1 MVTTDISQ
9 WDETICNMIA
19 CQHPPCWE
27 AMRRIEKGNPRI
39 LIKNFNSHDRSFP
52 ETEDELPTLKIFNLP
67 LNYSYSGRIKH
78 AKTSSSII
86 SIKDSNYSSSPT
98 MIEAFVPPISVLSS
112 ERDHFPGLNS
122 RAECHT
128 PRYTP
133 ISFTSL
139 RQVEKIQVTDLSE
152 LAAPKLGYQ
161 PAYGNLIVRWIP
173 DIRHKLLQT
182 QRPSTRIRTPTQ
194 RMCVKDLALENLLS
208 FKNSS
213 EAHCPNLQ
221 TRKKSNKVPTGGQP
235 YLLHLRRNLKIPP
248 NKSSSPTDKERKA
261 VERPTGKRKLFP
273 QHLQLS
279 PLADTQGKSA
289 IHLEN
294 KKRVFPGSKEFPL
307 IVQKVPV
314 KERGLRRIQ
323 SQLQIPLEGPGIPKH
338 LLSALAQQLNSSTL
352 TFQASGACGQRSE
365 GESLQCQT
373 SVPQEASAEKVHLP
387 ECSPQTSQVAINR
400 RKASLKFVEYKSNRA
415 SLFMG
420 GYDSSVHQMSKSE
433 SKYKQYCKQIAIRK
447 GAALPQGD
455 LSTDS
460 KELWLREEAQ
470 KSEENLFQS
479 PNPPPPSPLV
489 SECGDSASQDL
500 T

>member
-1 MVTTDISQ
+1 
-9 WDETICNMIA
+9 
-19 CQHPPCWE
+19 
-27 AMRRIEKGNPRI
+27 MRRIEKGNPRI
-39 LIKNFNSHDRSFP
+39 LIKNLNSHERSFT

-67 LNYSYSGRIKH
+67 LNYSYRGRIKH
-78 AKTSSSII
+78 AKSSSSVI
-86 SIKDSNYSSSPT
+86 SIKDSNYFSSPT

-122 RAECHT
+122 RVECHT
-128 PRYTP
+128 PR
-133 ISFTSL
+133 SFTSL

-173 DIRHKLLQT
+173 DIRHKLLQSE
-182 QRPSTRIRTPTQ
+182 RPSTRIQTPTQ

-208 FKNSS
+208 LKNSS
-213 EAHCPNLQ
+213 ETHCPNLQ

-235 YLLHLRRNLKIPP
+235 YLLHLRRNLKIPA

-261 VERPTGKRKLFP
+261 VERPTGKRKFFP

-279 PLADTQGKSA
+279 PLADTQKSA

-294 KKRVFPGSKEFPL
+294 KKRVFSGSKEFPL

-314 KERGLRRIQ
+314 KDRGLRRIQ
-323 SQLQIPLEGPGIPKH
+323 SQLQIPLEGPAVRKH
-338 LLSALAQQLNSSTL
+338 LVSALAQQLNGSTL
-352 TFQASGACGQRSE
+352 TFQTSEACGRRRD
-365 GESLQCQT
+365 GESLLCQT
-373 SVPQEASAEKVHLP
+373 SLPQEASAEKVHLP
-387 ECSPQTSQVAINR
+387 ECSPQTSQVAISR
-400 RKASLKFVEYKSNRA
+400 RKTSLKFVEYKSNRA

-447 GAALPQGD
+447 EAALPQGD
-455 LSTDS
+455 LSTAS

-470 KSEENLFQS
+470 KSEENLFRS

-489 SECGDSASQDL
+489 SECSDGASQDL